1 MSYLT
6 ALKLVTSNK
15 YQTINPIVSK
25 RNKLC
30 EKLFEQIAV
39 VEADMNNESY
49 TVKKLKTFKN
59 KDTNESMQVE
69 VNKRIRKWYW
79 VNESGKI
86 NCAVKYGAKTLALTK
101 DGKNAIEVNDKNEL
115 VNTLKAIKEAVLNG
129 ELDTAISNIS
139 DTTKRGFKK

>member
-1 MSYLT
+1 MSVLT

-15 YQTINPIVSK
+15 YQTINPIVTK

-30 EKLFEQIAV
+30 AKLFEQIAV

-59 KDTNESMQVE
+59 KDTNERMQVE

-79 VNESGKI
+79 VNEDGKI

-101 DGKNAIEVNDKNEL
+101 DGKNAIEVSDKKEL

-129 ELDTAISNIS
+129 ELDIAISSIS

>member
-59 KDTNESMQVE
+59 KDTNERMQVE

>member
-30 EKLFEQIAV
+30 AKLFEQIAV

-59 KDTNESMQVE
+59 KDTNERMQVE

-86 NCAVKYGAKTLALTK
+86 NCAIKYGAKTLALTK
-101 DGKNAIEVNDKNEL
+101 DGKKQNRE
-115 VNTLKAIKEAVLNG
+115 
-129 ELDTAISNIS
+129 IS
-139 DTTKRGFKK
+139 

>member
-101 DGKNAIEVNDKNEL
+101 DGKNAIEVNDKKEL

-129 ELDTAISNIS
+129 ELDTAISSIS

>member
-30 EKLFEQIAV
+30 AKLFEQIAV

-49 TVKKLKTFKN
+49 SVKKLKT
-59 KDTNESMQVE
+59 DSP
-69 VNKRIRKWYW
+69 
-79 VNESGKI
+79 
-86 NCAVKYGAKTLALTK
+86 
-101 DGKNAIEVNDKNEL
+101 
-115 VNTLKAIKEAVLNG
+115 LKPI
-129 ELDTAISNIS
+129 
-139 DTTKRGFKK
+139 

>member
-30 EKLFEQIAV
+30 AKLFEQIAV

-49 TVKKLKTFKN
+49 TVKKLKTFKF
-59 KDTNESMQVE
+59 SM
-69 VNKRIRKWYW
+69 YA
-79 VNESGKI
+79 SP
-86 NCAVKYGAKTLALTK
+86 
-101 DGKNAIEVNDKNEL
+101 AIELAEQV
-115 VNTLKAIKEAVLNG
+115 ISVLG
-129 ELDTAISNIS
+129 ILQ
-139 DTTKRGFKK
+139 